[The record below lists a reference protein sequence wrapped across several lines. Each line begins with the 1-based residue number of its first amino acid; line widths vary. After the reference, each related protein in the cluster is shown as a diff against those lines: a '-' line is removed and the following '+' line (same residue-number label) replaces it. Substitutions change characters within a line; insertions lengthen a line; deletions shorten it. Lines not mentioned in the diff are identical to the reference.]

1 MTADSELRTQL
12 LALLTGEM
20 SRSSFDEVLEEF
32 PLDRINEPVPH
43 SEYTPWRLLEHMR
56 IGQRDILDYVR
67 DPKYVSP
74 PWPQGYWP
82 PEGVTADPAQWRASL
97 EGFRADLAALEAMV
111 RDSKVDLL
119 APLPHA
125 PTATLLR
132 EIILTAGHV
141 AFHLGEF
148 AAIREM
154 QQTWPAGHQ

>member
-1 MTADSELRTQL
+1 MEDTELRTQL
-12 LALLTGEM
+12 LALLSGEM

-43 SEYTPWRLLEHMR
+43 SEYTPWRLLDHIR
-56 IGQRDILDYVR
+56 IGQRDILEYVR
-67 DPKYVSP
+67 DANYVSP

-82 PEGVTADPAQWRASL
+82 PAGGQADIDQWQKSL
-97 EGFRADLAALEAMV
+97 DGFRVDLAALEALV
-111 RDSKVDLL
+111 RDPSVDLF

-132 EIILTAGHV
+132 EIILTAGHT

-154 QQTWPAGHQ
+154 LQSWPPDHE